1 MINGKLNDCFQSV
14 LNNQRLNEFE
24 VLDINASKN
33 EIILVKKNQKFICK
47 IIQKDSINQSFIIKI
62 NGHISSIKLV
72 KSIEQTIE
80 KLGINRQSHQNTNS
94 LKAPMPGLILE
105 LLVQKGD
112 IIQKGDPLVILEAMK
127 MENILYS
134 PADGII
140 NDITVKPQQTVEKNN
155 ILIKFEP

>member
-1 MINGKLNDCFQSV
+1 MINGKLNDSFQSV

-24 VLDINASKN
+24 VLDINVSKN

-80 KLGINRQSHQNTNS
+80 KLGINRQNHQNTNS
-94 LKAPMPGLILE
+94 VSYTHLTLPTR
-105 LLVQKGD
+105 
-112 IIQKGDPLVILEAMK
+112 
-127 MENILYS
+127 S
-134 PADGII
+134 
-140 NDITVKPQQTVEKNN
+140 
-155 ILIKFEP
+155 